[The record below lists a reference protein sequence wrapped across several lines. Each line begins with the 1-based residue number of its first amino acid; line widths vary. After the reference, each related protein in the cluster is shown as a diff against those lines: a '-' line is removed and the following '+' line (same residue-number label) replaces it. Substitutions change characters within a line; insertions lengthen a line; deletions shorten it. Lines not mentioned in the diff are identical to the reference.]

1 MIKKILI
8 TGIGGDIA
16 QCVAAIL
23 KKERPEIYL
32 LGVDIHSQHG
42 GTLFVDEFFTI
53 PRADDAAY
61 VDVIKAII
69 RKNDVDAV
77 IPMTEPELAVLLPL
91 IVADD
96 SVQWIT
102 AGGQA
107 IAAGLDKLETTLAL
121 QRFGIPVPWTRPVS
135 DSALQLPCM
144 IKSRF
149 GSGSR
154 GVFKVESIQDAAYLS
169 EKYPEAIFQEYL
181 EPDDAEVTCA
191 VYRTRDDSVQ
201 TLLLLRRLTGGF
213 TGWARVIQH
222 EETAAMC
229 ETIAKNLDLRGS
241 MNIQLRITTQGP
253 RVFEINPRFSSTVMM
268 RHQIGF
274 ADVLWALNEADG
286 KTIQFPQIPQGT
298 TIVRTQGAV
307 ILESLKE

>member
-32 LGVDIHSQHG
+32 IGVDIHSQHG
-42 GTLFVDEFFTI
+42 GTLFVDEFFNI
-53 PRADDAAY
+53 PRADDVDY
-61 VDVIKAII
+61 VNVIQTII
-69 RKNDVDAV
+69 RQNDVDAV
-77 IPMTEPELAVLLPL
+77 IPMTEPELGALLPL

-102 AGGQA
+102 PGEKV
-107 IAAGLDKLETTLAL
+107 IAAGLDKLETMHAL
-121 QRFGIPVPWTRPVS
+121 QGFGIPVPWTQPVS
-135 DSALQLPCM
+135 EAALQLPCM

-154 GVFKVESIQDAAYLS
+154 GVFKVESTQDAAYLS
-169 EKYPEAIFQEYL
+169 KKYPEAIFQEYL

-201 TLLLLRRLTGGF
+201 TLLLHRRLTGGF

-222 EETAAMC
+222 EETVAMC

-241 MNIQLRITTQGP
+241 MNIQLRITAKGP

-274 ADVLWALNEADG
+274 KDVLWALDEADG
-286 KTIQFPQIPQGT
+286 KTFQFSSIPYGA

-307 ILESLKE
+307 ILENLKE